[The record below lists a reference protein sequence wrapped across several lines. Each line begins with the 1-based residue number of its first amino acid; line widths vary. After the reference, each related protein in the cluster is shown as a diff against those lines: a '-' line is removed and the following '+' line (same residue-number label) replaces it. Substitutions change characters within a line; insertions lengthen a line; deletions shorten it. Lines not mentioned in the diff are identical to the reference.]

1 MSNKSDFLHYFKYF
15 FCSLVPGHKDDFAG
29 VKKLLREKLKG
40 EVGLDQTRRRN
51 QVQIGK
57 EATGLEQIKKVLGI
71 TGVKLPRRGI
81 GETQQKFIKFHIEVN
96 I

>member
-1 MSNKSDFLHYFKYF
+1 MGRGGGWGGPLVGPNAQVFPKNKFYGTPIIGCVFSYPI
-15 FCSLVPGHKDDFAG
+15 PGHTDDFAG

-71 TGVKLPRRGI
+71 TGV
-81 GETQQKFIKFHIEVN
+81 
-96 I
+96 